1 MNYNQYKIKQKKEQL
16 KRELH
21 ETDDFCHIRINGEDC
36 YAETRHPLVHSLIVA
51 LKISDEIDNSSNVYA
66 DREKEASKVMKLLNE
81 YYS

>member
-51 LKISDEIDNSSNVYA
+51 LKISEEL
-66 DREKEASKVMKLLNE
+66 EKRPTMWSTQEAEASIIVKLLNA